1 MSYSKDEIQAEV
13 LRILEQGCAA
23 VKQVIDGYLANRTP
37 ERDMNWLC
45 LQMAKEFG
53 AIMLH
58 SDFAKQA
65 IRQGADGRAM
75 DEKFET
81 IKEEVAHFQGLYNL
95 LNRTIGPDT
104 EIPVKDI
111 YRYVVANVGPNGM
124 EMDQAMIEKKDNW
137 PANFEYLTGCNAY
150 LQGQHPWVR
159 RVFAATLEG
168 AAAGFHWSC
177 SRMPADDDFL
187 KEAARVERGIAIDE
201 LRHGPQELQE
211 ICEDYSP
218 EYGVDLDEMFRMLRH
233 ARYLEVRQRNEQFL
247 HPLSEERVE
256 QIRLSLMEDQ
266 IDPINIYSEAA

>member
-1 MSYSKDEIQAEV
+1 M
-13 LRILEQGCAA
+13 
-23 VKQVIDGYLANRTP
+23 
-37 ERDMNWLC
+37 
-45 LQMAKEFG
+45 
-53 AIMLH
+53 
-58 SDFAKQA
+58 
-65 IRQGADGRAM
+65 
-75 DEKFET
+75 
-81 IKEEVAHFQGLYNL
+81 
-95 LNRTIGPDT
+95 
-104 EIPVKDI
+104 
-111 YRYVVANVGPNGM
+111 
-124 EMDQAMIEKKDNW
+124 
-137 PANFEYLTGCNAY
+137 
-150 LQGQHPWVR
+150 R